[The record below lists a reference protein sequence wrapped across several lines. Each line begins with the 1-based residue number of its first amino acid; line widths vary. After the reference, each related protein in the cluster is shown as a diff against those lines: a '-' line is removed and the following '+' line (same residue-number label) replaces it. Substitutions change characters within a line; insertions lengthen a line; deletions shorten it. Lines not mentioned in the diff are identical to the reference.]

1 MPAPRG
7 MSDPLVQLAEAAEAH
22 NTPIHPNPLATQA
35 QKPHHPQPLKSRLP
49 QNKVDSPVKGEG

>member
-22 NTPIHPNPLATQA
+22 NTPILHNPLAAKHKT
-35 QKPHHPQPLKSRLP
+35 PLSAAP
-49 QNKVDSPVKGEG
+49 NVKVPSPSGRGLG